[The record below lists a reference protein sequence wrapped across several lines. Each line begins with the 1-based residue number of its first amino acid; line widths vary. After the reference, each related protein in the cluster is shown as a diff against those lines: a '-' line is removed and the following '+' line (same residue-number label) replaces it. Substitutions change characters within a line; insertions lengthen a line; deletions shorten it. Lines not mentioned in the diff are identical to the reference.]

1 MISYEEF
8 LNLEARAKFDYFIE
22 ICNKAYGASL
32 KAGQRKNYL
41 RTLSME
47 DYNYFASLREDFD
60 FKAEYDKIVKLEE
73 ISTKKVQKENSV
85 KKQST
90 INPYTISDEDAEAM
104 FGGWAAE
111 DRELLAIHLMRNNI
125 I

>member
-8 LNLEARAKFDYFIE
+8 LNLDERAKFDLFIE
-22 ICNKAYGASL
+22 ACNKACGYTL
-32 KAGQRKNYL
+32 KAGQRKNFL
-41 RTLSME
+41 RTLNMN

-60 FKAEYDKIVKLEE
+60 FKAEYDKIVKLNE
-73 ISTKKVQKENSV
+73 IATKKAEKENSV

-90 INPYTISDEDAEAM
+90 INPYTISDEDVEVM
-104 FGGWAAE
+104 FGGWAVE

-125 I
+125 N